1 MNIHPPLWSCM
12 KFSVRLLTI
21 IAAVVLIFGS
31 LLSLFDGRP
40 FMGFESMLRYAA
52 IVVGLGVVLGP
63 PLYLALRACA
73 WSVTP
78 TGITGRRYMGPRTHI
93 EWADIVKAGQFS
105 LHGLPALF
113 VTSATSEREIIAYTL
128 GVGFPEVHEQLER
141 HAGPD
146 HVLTR
151 CFRPDPASRD
161 TT

>member
-1 MNIHPPLWSCM
+1 MKIHPPLLSCM
-12 KFSVRLLTI
+12 KFTTRILAL

-40 FMGFESMLRYAA
+40 FMGLVPMLRYAA

-63 PLYLALRACA
+63 LLYLALRACA

-78 TGITGRRYMGPRTHI
+78 SGFEGRRYLGPRTHI
-93 EWADIVKAGQFS
+93 EWADITRAGHCS

-113 VTSATSEREIIAYTL
+113 VTSGSSEREIIAYTL
-128 GVGFPEVHEQLER
+128 GVDFPEVHEQLVR

-151 CFRPDPASRD
+151 SFRPEAA
-161 TT
+161 

>member
-1 MNIHPPLWSCM
+1 MNIHPPLQSCM
-12 KFSVRLLTI
+12 MFTTRLTAI

-40 FMGFESMLRYAA
+40 FMGVEPLLRYAA
-52 IVVGLGVVLGP
+52 IVIGLGVVLGP
-63 PLYLALRACA
+63 VLFLALRACA

-78 TGITGRRYMGPRTHI
+78 TGIEGRRYLGPRTHI
-93 EWADIVKAGQFS
+93 EWADIVKAGPFT

-113 VTSATSEREIIAYTL
+113 VTSGSSDREIIAFTL
-128 GVGFPEVHEQLER
+128 GVGFPGIHEQLVR

-151 CFRPDPASRD
+151 CFRPETAASS
-161 TT
+161 

>member
-1 MNIHPPLWSCM
+1 M
-12 KFSVRLLTI
+12 KFTTRLLAI

-40 FMGFESMLRYAA
+40 FMGIEAMLRYAA
-52 IVVGLGVVLGP
+52 IAVGLGIVLGP
-63 PLYLALRACA
+63 LLYLALRACA
-73 WSVTP
+73 WSITP
-78 TGITGRRYMGPRTHI
+78 TGFEGRRYLGPRTHI

-113 VTSATSEREIIAYTL
+113 VTSGSSEREIIAYTL
-128 GVGFPEVHEQLER
+128 GVDFPAVHVQLVR

-151 CFRPDPASRD
+151 CFRPDAD
-161 TT
+161 